1 MSLRR
6 MMFFSLGNKI
16 KNLIIKFKKRVL
28 NNNGLFEGELCL
40 NTQLTDLD
48 NKSVFDD
55 ASLIL
60 TPNGYEENLLFT
72 VQPNDGT
79 ADFAATRTTIAT
91 RFNSQGLAETVT
103 YNRLQYTAQL
113 ENNVFVKRNVTITD
127 NTITAPNDSSTAYNI
142 VGDSGINYDYAGS
155 TAITSIISEGFANTL
170 FNPFLGNA
178 SVYLKYN
185 GLNRV
190 RFILSVGTS
199 LTVSSLVFIQVDLLS
214 GEITNSQVTSP
225 DGLTNISNSFIENV
239 GNGWF
244 RIGFKVLSAAS
255 ATNNRFAVSLGDTTK
270 TTGNGVDGVY
280 IWGLQFTAGGNV
292 LDYWPTTTRLN
303 IPRLDY
309 SGSTC
314 PTLLTEPQLTNSWT
328 NNNVTSGYI
337 NNTGAVQG
345 ATISNAFGEGFD
357 GFEYTFGTGTFLASS
372 FNIKTFDTRGFPIQ
386 RLCFFVKNPSSDFF
400 GINYTNATQV
410 IYQFSTLTARDY
422 NLSGNTGTINKI
434 NENTYALY
442 MHMDNATTGQ
452 FSQVRVGFVGSLTS
466 QVPITGSTILGLGYQ
481 QGSSGSTL
489 PLTYNPI
496 TTGASSVTKNVETL
510 TKTGIENLI
519 GQTEGTL
526 LVKGYQFDRG
536 IVLRIRNSG
545 STTLNRIAIFCA
557 SNDGKV
563 ECIITKNGTA
573 VNSNVLTSP
582 SVFKKNIAFV
592 YSNLGFKVFINGAII
607 FTHTYVTPTD
617 FTAALNTLDLG
628 SVSER
633 ATARFEL
640 VALWKTQL
648 TDEQAIQL
656 TTL

>member
-1 MSLRR
+1 MLFTLTSKIRNIILLFKNRI
-6 MMFFSLGNKI
+6 FSDLGRFEAENC
-16 KNLIIKFKKRVL
+16 LYTQL
-28 NNNGLFEGELCL
+28 NGLEYKGL
-40 NTQLTDLD
+40 LD
-48 NKSVFDD
+48 S
-55 ASLIL
+55 ASLVI
-60 TPNGYEENLLFT
+60 TPNGYEETKLFS
-72 VQPNDGT
+72 VVPNDGT
-79 ADFAATRTTIAT
+79 TDFAVTRATVATRV
-91 RFNSQGLAETVT
+91 NSQGLLETVP
-103 YNRLQYTAQL
+103 YNQLQYTSQL
-113 ENNVFVKRNVTITD
+113 ENSTFTKRNVTITN
-127 NTITAPNDSSTAYNI
+127 NTLTDPNNSNTAYNI
-142 VGDSGINYDYAGS
+142 VGNSGVTYSYAGS
-155 TAITSIISEGFANTL
+155 TSITSIISEGFANTL
-170 FNPFLGNA
+170 FNPFIGNA

-185 GLNRV
+185 GLNSV
-190 RFILSVGTS
+190 RFILSVSTS
-199 LTVSSLVFIQVDLLS
+199 LNLTTLVFVQVNLQS
-214 GEITNSQVTSP
+214 GEITNSQLTSS

-244 RIGFKVLSAAS
+244 RIGFKILTAS
-255 ATNNRFAVSLGDTTK
+255 STTNNRLAVSLGDTIK

-280 IWGLQFTAGGNV
+280 IWGLQLTVGGNV
-292 LDYWPTTTRLN
+292 QDYWPTSTRIN

-309 SGSTC
+309 SGTTC

-328 NNNVTSGYI
+328 NNNITSGYT
-337 NNTGAVQG
+337 NNTNAIQV
-345 ATISNAFGEGFD
+345 ATIPNAFGEGFD
-357 GFEYTFGTGTFLASS
+357 GFDYNFSSGTFLSS
-372 FNIKTFDTRGFPIQ
+372 TFSIRQFDTRGFPIQ

-422 NLSGNTGTINKI
+422 YLSGNTGTITKI

-442 MHMDNATTGQ
+442 MHMDNASTGQ
-452 FSQVRVGFVGSLTS
+452 FSQVRVGFVGDLTS

-481 QGSSGSTL
+481 QGAAAGSTL

-496 TTGASSVTKNVETL
+496 TTGASSVTKNAETL
-510 TKTGIENLI
+510 TKVGIENLI

-563 ECIITKNGTA
+563 ECAITKNGTA
-573 VNSNVLTSP
+573 VNSTVLTSP
-582 SVFKKNIAFV
+582 IVFKKNIAFV

-607 FTHTYVTPTD
+607 FTHTYATQTD
-617 FTAALNTLDLG
+617 FTAVLNELNLG

-648 TDEQAIQL
+648 TDEQVIQL

>member
-16 KNLIIKFKKRVL
+16 KNLIIKFKERVL

-103 YNRLQYTAQL
+103 YNL
-113 ENNVFVKRNVTITD
+113 
-127 NTITAPNDSSTAYNI
+127 
-142 VGDSGINYDYAGS
+142 
-155 TAITSIISEGFANTL
+155 
-170 FNPFLGNA
+170 
-178 SVYLKYN
+178 
-185 GLNRV
+185 
-190 RFILSVGTS
+190 
-199 LTVSSLVFIQVDLLS
+199 
-214 GEITNSQVTSP
+214 
-225 DGLTNISNSFIENV
+225 
-239 GNGWF
+239 
-244 RIGFKVLSAAS
+244 
-255 ATNNRFAVSLGDTTK
+255 
-270 TTGNGVDGVY
+270 
-280 IWGLQFTAGGNV
+280 
-292 LDYWPTTTRLN
+292 
-303 IPRLDY
+303 PRLDY

-314 PTLLTEPQLTNSWT
+314 PTLLTEPQLTNSWI

-337 NNTGAVQG
+337 NNTNAVQG

-357 GFEYTFGTGTFLASS
+357 GFEYTFDSGTFLASS
-372 FNIKTFDTRGFPIQ
+372 FNIRTFDTRGFPIQ

-422 NLSGNTGTINKI
+422 YLSGNTGTINKI

-442 MHMDNATTGQ
+442 MHMNNATTGQ

-481 QGSSGSTL
+481 QGSSGSIL

-496 TTGASSVTKNVETL
+496 TTGASSVTKNVERL

-545 STTLNRIAIFCA
+545 STSLNRIAIFCA

-563 ECIITKNGTA
+563 DCSITKNGTA
-573 VNSNVLTSP
+573 VNSTILTSP

-607 FTHTYVTPTD
+607 FTHTYAIPTD